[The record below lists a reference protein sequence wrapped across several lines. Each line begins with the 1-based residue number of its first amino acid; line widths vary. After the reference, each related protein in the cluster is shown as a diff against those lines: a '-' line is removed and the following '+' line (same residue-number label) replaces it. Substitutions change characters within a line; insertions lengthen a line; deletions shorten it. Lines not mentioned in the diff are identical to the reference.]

1 MEQVKEFV
9 ERLRELN
16 GEEIRSVVF
25 PPGVDEYMRD
35 RVLAGDVE
43 TVAFMHRLAWIFG
56 MQTGQA
62 AAVAQAEREA
72 ATATPKARRIE
83 A

>member
-1 MEQVKEFV
+1 MEQVKDFV
-9 ERLRELN
+9 DRLREMN
-16 GEEIRSVVF
+16 GDEIRSVVF
-25 PPGVDEYMRD
+25 PPGVDEYMKD

-62 AAVAQAEREA
+62 AAQAQAESIS
-72 ATATPKARRIE
+72 TPQRRIE

>member
-1 MEQVKEFV
+1 MEQVKDFV
-9 ERLRELN
+9 DRLREMN
-16 GEEIRSVVF
+16 GDEIRSVVF
-25 PPGVDEYMRD
+25 PPGVDEYMKD

-62 AAVAQAEREA
+62 AAQVQSKS
-72 ATATPKARRIE
+72 TSATPQRRIE